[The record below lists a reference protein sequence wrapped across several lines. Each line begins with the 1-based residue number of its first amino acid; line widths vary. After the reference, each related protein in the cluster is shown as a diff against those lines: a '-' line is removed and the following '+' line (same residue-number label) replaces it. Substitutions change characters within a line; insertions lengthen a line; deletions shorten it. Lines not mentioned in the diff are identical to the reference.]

1 LSIPGFEYT
10 IIIVIPILLL
20 DSAIGIRANLNER
33 VAIRMTSLSP
43 EKQIEIIKRGTA
55 EIISE
60 EELMEKLKK
69 SVETGKPLR
78 IKAGFDPTA
87 PDLHL
92 GHCVLLKKLRDF
104 QDLGHTVIFLIG
116 DFTAMIGD
124 PSGRSE
130 TRPPLSSEEVIKNAE
145 TYERQVFKIL
155 RKDRTEVVFNSTWL
169 GKMSAE
175 EVLRLA
181 ALQNVARML
190 ERDDFHKRYISGT
203 SITIMEFL
211 YPLIQAY
218 DSVNIKA
225 DVEFGGTDQKFNI
238 LLGRDIQR
246 YFNQKPQVAILVP
259 ILEGLD
265 GVQKMSKSLRNY
277 IAIEDPPEEIYGKAM
292 SISDALMW
300 KYYELLSRRPS
311 EEIQMM
317 KDEWHP
323 MDAKKALAFEIVSWF
338 HGPNCA
344 AQAQRDFETKFSE
357 RQFPEDAREVTLE
370 RKNGTTILDLVLL
383 SSEKIKSRGEA
394 KRLIEQGGVSVD
406 EQKIADPKAL
416 VPHKETLKVKIG
428 KREFVKVR
436 FNKMSGPV
444 S

>member
-1 LSIPGFEYT
+1 MNILY
-10 IIIVIPILLL
+10 IIVIPILLL

-92 GHCVLLKKLRDF
+92 GHCVLLRKLRDF

-155 RKDRTEVVFNSTWL
+155 KKDRTEVIFNSTWL

-203 SITIMEFL
+203 PITIMEFL

-246 YFNQKPQVAILVP
+246 YFKQEPQVAILVP

-344 AQAQRDFETKFSE
+344 VQAQRDFETKFSE

-383 SSEKIKSRGEA
+383 SSKKIKSRGEA

>member
-1 LSIPGFEYT
+1 
-10 IIIVIPILLL
+10 
-20 DSAIGIRANLNER
+20 
-33 VAIRMTSLSP
+33 MTLPSP
-43 EKQIEIIKRGTA
+43 EKQIEIIKSGTA

-60 EELMEKLKK
+60 EELLERLKK
-69 SVETGKPLR
+69 SVEIEKPLR

-104 QDLGHTVIFLIG
+104 QDLGHTIIFLIG

-130 TRPPLSSEEVIKNAE
+130 IRPPLSREEVAKNAE

-155 RKDRTEVVFNSTWL
+155 RKDRTEIVFNSTWL

-175 EVLRLA
+175 EILRLA
-181 ALQNVARML
+181 ALQNIARML
-190 ERDDFHKRYISGT
+190 ERDDFHKRYTSGT
-203 SITIMEFL
+203 PVTIMEFL

-218 DSVNIKA
+218 DSVSIRA
-225 DVEFGGTDQKFNI
+225 DVEIGGTDQKFNI

-246 YFNQKPQVAILVP
+246 YFNQEPQVVILVP

-277 IAIEDPPEEIYGKAM
+277 IAIEDSPEGIYGKVM
-292 SISDALMW
+292 SVSDALMW
-300 KYYELLSRRPS
+300 KYYELLSRRS
-311 EEIQMM
+311 CDEIQNI
-317 KDEWHP
+317 KNEWHP
-323 MDAKKALAFEIVSWF
+323 MDAKKTLAFEIVSWF
-338 HGPNCA
+338 HDEESA
-344 AQAQRDFETKFSE
+344 VEAQSDFETKFSD
-357 RQFPEDAREVTLE
+357 RQFPENAREVTIE
-370 RKNGTTILDLVLL
+370 RKNGTTVLDLVLL

-406 EQKIADPKAL
+406 EQKIADPKTL
-416 VPHKETLKVKIG
+416 VPHKELLKVKIG
-428 KREFVKVR
+428 KREFIKVR
-436 FNKMSGPV
+436 FN
-444 S
+444 

>member
-1 LSIPGFEYT
+1 
-10 IIIVIPILLL
+10 
-20 DSAIGIRANLNER
+20 
-33 VAIRMTSLSP
+33 MTLPSP

-55 EIISE
+55 EIITE
-60 EELMEKLKK
+60 EELLEKLKK
-69 SVETGKPLR
+69 SVEMGKPLR

-92 GHCVLLKKLRDF
+92 GHCLLLKKLRDF

-116 DFTAMIGD
+116 DFTALIGD

-130 TRPPLSSEEVIKNAE
+130 TRPPLSREEVIRNAE

-155 RKDRTEVVFNSTWL
+155 RRDKTDVVFNSAWL

-203 SITIMEFL
+203 PITIMEFL

-218 DSVNIKA
+218 DSAYTRA

-246 YFNQKPQVAILVP
+246 YFNQEPQVAILVP

-277 IAIEDPPEEIYGKAM
+277 IAIEDSPEEIYGKLM
-292 SISDALMW
+292 SIPDTLMW
-300 KYYELLSRRPS
+300 KYYELLSHRPW
-311 EEIQMM
+311 EEIQKM
-317 KDEWHP
+317 KDERHP

-338 HGPNCA
+338 HGQSRA
-344 AQAQRDFETKFSE
+344 IEAQRDFEIKFSE
-357 RQFPEDAREVTLE
+357 RQFPDDAREVTLE
-370 RKNGTTILDLVLL
+370 RKNETTILELVLL

-416 VPHKETLKVKIG
+416 VPHKELVKVKIG
-428 KREFVKVR
+428 KREFIKVR
-436 FNKMSGPV
+436 FNKTSGPV